1 MKCPTHQCVSDGKV
15 LTKRE
20 MEPRVSW
27 IWRESGAQAGKGAS
41 GSAQQIL
48 QNSLFLPSVI
58 FWKQYMLFHRI
69 LMNSHHSGPLPS
81 HLGAHC
87 RERLLSLDCG
97 PRPRLQQFGI
107 MSNVALF
114 LEGCVSCVR
123 RGPPALTLQS
133 HDLGCHNR
141 IPQTGWLTHRHLFS

>member
-1 MKCPTHQCVSDGKV
+1 MKCPTHQCVSDRKV

-20 MEPRVSW
+20 MEPRVSS
-27 IWRESGAQAGKGAS
+27 IWRESGAQAGKGAL

-69 LMNSHHSGPLPS
+69 LMDSHHSGPLPS
-81 HLGAHC
+81 HLGAYC
-87 RERLLSLDCG
+87 RERLLSLDSG

-107 MSNVALF
+107 VSNVALF

-123 RGPPALTLQS
+123 RGPPPSPSSPMIWAAITEYLR
-133 HDLGCHNR
+133 LG
-141 IPQTGWLTHRHLFS
+141 G